1 MTKEDYRNFEKD
13 KIQALQQEIEKLQKE
28 IQFLNNELL
37 LCKETPKN
45 TGITSKGNMSAT
57 PMIKFENNRVEKIL
71 KDRHKAMKRYTE
83 KERNK
88 DGSE

>member
-13 KIQALQQEIEKLQKE
+13 KIQALQQEIDKLQKE

>member
-1 MTKEDYRNFEKD
+1 MTKQDYKNFEKD
-13 KIQALQQEIEKLQKE
+13 KIQALQQKVDKLEDE
-28 IQFLNNELL
+28 IQFLKNELL
-37 LCKETPKN
+37 LCNETPKDV
-45 TGITSKGNMSAT
+45 GITSKGNMSAT

>member
-1 MTKEDYRNFEKD
+1 MTKQDYKSFEKD
-13 KIQALQQEIEKLQKE
+13 KIQALQQKVDKLEEE
-28 IQFLNNELL
+28 IQFLKNELL
-37 LCKETPKN
+37 LCNETPKDV
-45 TGITSKGNMSAT
+45 GITSKGNMSAT

>member
-13 KIQALQQEIEKLQKE
+13 KIQALQQEIDKLQKE

-45 TGITSKGNMSAT
+45 AGITSKGNMSAT